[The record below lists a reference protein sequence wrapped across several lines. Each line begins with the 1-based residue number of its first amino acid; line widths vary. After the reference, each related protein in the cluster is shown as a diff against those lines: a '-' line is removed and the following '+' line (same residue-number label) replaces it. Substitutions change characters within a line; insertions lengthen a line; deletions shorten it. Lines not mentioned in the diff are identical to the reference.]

1 MKENNATFAN
11 GCINKLSYMKRFILI
26 SLLLLI
32 GVVAKAQY
40 NNFNPYL
47 YAAISAEADDTYR
60 LNNIR
65 FDENAI
71 RQNPE
76 AWHTYNNYLSLN
88 AEYLKKNKI
97 YNALGWS
104 GLGIMCLSC
113 IPLLMPLSYDYND
126 PRSDTLLY
134 TGLGL
139 LSAGTIVST
148 IGLCGIA
155 IQMDKI
161 KINKKEFIYYL
172 KTTNNG
178 VGIVSIF

>member
-1 MKENNATFAN
+1 MKGNNIIFAV
-11 GCINKLSYMKRFILI
+11 GHINKSSCMKRFFLI
-26 SLLLLI
+26 SLLSLTGL
-32 GVVAKAQY
+32 VAKAQY

-47 YAAISAEADDTYR
+47 YAAISAETDDTYR

-65 FDENAI
+65 FDESAI

-76 AWHTYNNYLSLN
+76 AWRTYNNYLSLN

-97 YNALGWS
+97 YTAIGWS
-104 GLGIMCLSC
+104 GLGIMCLSL
-113 IPLLMPLSYDYND
+113 IPMLMPSSYDYDD
-126 PRSDTLLY
+126 PRSDALLY
-134 TGLGL
+134 TGLGI
-139 LSAGTIVST
+139 LSAGAIVSS

-155 IQMDKI
+155 IQMDRI

-178 VGIVSIF
+178 IGIVSIF